1 MDDIKDVNKTDP
13 QKRIKINVILVR
25 YNRLPYKFQ
34 SRIGYDSLIQ
44 NVILKELIKIM
55 GKTITDL
62 DIELKLK
69 KSRINYLETKN
80 SYN

>member
-44 NVILKELIKIM
+44 NVILKELIYI
-55 GKTITDL
+55 
-62 DIELKLK
+62 
-69 KSRINYLETKN
+69 
-80 SYN
+80 

>member
-1 MDDIKDVNKTDP
+1 MDDFKNIIKKHP
-13 QKRIKINVILVR
+13 QKRIKINVVLDR
-25 YNRLPYKFQ
+25 YNILPYKFQ

-69 KSRINYLETKN
+69 NSRINYLETKI